1 MINSRFFALL
11 VLLANAVLC
20 VPALAQDQSANISSC
35 GALFSSG
42 QYGPYDFRTDKQQ
55 LPIVLG
61 AHFTPEVEAL
71 IRGTTSRTPGGDIDY
86 TLRSIPNHPN
96 ALMAMMR
103 LAEKEKTLK
112 PSGSRYPVE
121 CWFDRAIRFRPD
133 DTMVRMIYTNF
144 LTKNNRKPEAMQQL
158 DIVLNAAKDNA
169 FTHQNIGLLYADLGE
184 YQRALVQAHK
194 AMELGLN
201 RPELKEKL
209 QTVGKWAEPV
219 TVNTDPTVAEP
230 SLASPAPIKP

>member
-1 MINSRFFALL
+1 MLL
-11 VLLANAVLC
+11 TTSGLC
-20 VPALAQDQSANISSC
+20 IPALAQDQSANYSSC

-71 IRGTTSRTPGGDIDY
+71 IRGTTNRAPGGDIDY
-86 TLRSIPNHPN
+86 TLRAIPNHPN

-133 DTMVRMIYTNF
+133 DSMVRMIYTTF

-158 DIVLNAAKDNA
+158 DIVVNTVKDNA
-169 FTHQNIGLLYADLGE
+169 FTHQNIGLLYVDLGE
-184 YQRALVQAHK
+184 HQKALVQAHK
-194 AMELGLN
+194 AIELGLN
-201 RPELKEKL
+201 RPELKKKL
-209 QTVGKWAEPV
+209 QAAGKWVEPVAASAEP
-219 TVNTDPTVAEP
+219 TLAEP
-230 SLASPAPIKP
+230 SAAASAPTKP